1 MALTAEGTLEIPM
14 EEFWNWVFT
23 SYGVGGMVSLYGIP
37 RFNKNTNSIEITVAM
52 GDQTNPNEWATKPK
66 ALLEWSEKTVDVPN

>member
-14 EEFWNWVFT
+14 EEFWDWVVT
-23 SYGVGGMVSLYGIP
+23 SYGVKGMVSVYGIP

-52 GDQTNPNEWATKPK
+52 GDQTNPNSWATEPK
-66 ALLEWSEKTVDVPN
+66 ALLEWSEKPVDVPN

>member
-23 SYGVGGMVSLYGIP
+23 SYSVKGMDSVYGIP
-37 RFNKNTNSIEITVAM
+37 HFNKSTNSIEITVAM
-52 GDQTNPNEWATKPK
+52 GDQTNPNTWATKPK